1 MRPTGPSV
9 PRDFAPVGAAHDP
22 AFLRGRGGSGLARW
36 RRRLLRRG
44 TLAALLLVAFVAGA
58 LLHHRS
64 QDDGRIVLRQIRIE
78 GSSPARRAP
87 LEAALAPA
95 LGRDLLSLDLAE
107 TRRLLAPL
115 PWVET
120 ASMVKQLPDTLVVRV
135 RERAAVAL
143 VARDGRMQVLAED
156 GSLMG
161 TFDRTHG
168 DADLPVVVG
177 DPSTGDLRRI
187 GAFLG
192 RLVREEPS
200 HFRRIPEIRAGPDGS
215 LVLWDDEAACDLVV
229 DPDGFDDAFPRW
241 LSARAELSRRLGPLE
256 SADLRFRDRI
266 VLRPVPRENA

>member
-1 MRPTGPSV
+1 MRPNGPSV

-36 RRRLLRRG
+36 RRRLLRKG
-44 TLAALLLVAFVAGA
+44 TIAVLFLVAFVAGA
-58 LLHHRS
+58 LLHHRAG
-64 QDDGRIVLRQIRIE
+64 DDGKFLLRQVRIE
-78 GSSPARRAP
+78 GSSPARRAA
-87 LEAALAPA
+87 LEEALAPA
-95 LGRDLLSLDLAE
+95 LGRDLISLDLAQ
-107 TRRLLAPL
+107 TRRMLDPL
-115 PWVET
+115 PWVDG
-120 ASMVKQLPDTLVVRV
+120 AAMVKQLPDTLVVRV

-156 GSLMG
+156 GALIG

-177 DPSTGDLRRI
+177 EPTPDDLRRI

-192 RLVREEPS
+192 RLVREEPA
-200 HFRRIPEIRAGPDGS
+200 HFRRIPEIRAGLDGS

-241 LSARAELSRRLGPLE
+241 LSARAELARRLGPLE